1 MPTNHFS
8 TRPLYLQLRD
18 ALAERVAAGEW
29 KPGTAI
35 PNEGDLAREFGVSA
49 GTMRKALDLLED
61 EHLVTRRQGRGTF
74 VNDQNSEEMAA
85 RFCNVRKPDGRRIVS
100 RFKQVS
106 VSEGTA
112 NELECARLQIAP
124 KDRVFRAERIRLDQE
139 RPFMVETL
147 SIPAA
152 LFPQFDVSEAGVP
165 HITELAQRYGILL
178 GKAEERVSVE
188 TASGDIAKA
197 LGLPVGAP
205 VAVLDRVVFS
215 LHDRRPVEWRVGRCH
230 LAGGHYLAEMK

>member
-1 MPTNHFS
+1 MPTSHFS

-35 PNEGDLAREFGVSA
+35 PNESDLAREFGVSA

-74 VNDQNSEEMAA
+74 VNDQSSDELAV
-85 RFCNVRKPDGRRIVS
+85 RFCNVRKADGRKIVS
-100 RFKQVS
+100 QFKDVT
-106 VSEGTA
+106 VAEEA
-112 NELECARLQIAP
+112 ADELERARLQLSAN
-124 KDRVFRAERIRLDQE
+124 DRVFRVRRIRLDQD

-147 SIPAA
+147 SLPTSMFPELKAA
-152 LFPQFDVSEAGVP
+152 DLP
-165 HITELAQRYGILL
+165 HVAELAQRHHILL

-188 TASGDIAKA
+188 AAGSDVAEA
-197 LGLPVGAP
+197 LKVPAGAP
-205 VAVLDRVVFS
+205 LVVLDRVVFA
-215 LHDRRPVEWRVGRCH
+215 LDRRPVEWRVGRCN

>member
-1 MPTNHFS
+1 MPTSHFS

-35 PNEGDLAREFGVSA
+35 PNESDLAREFGVSA

-74 VNDQNSEEMAA
+74 VNDQSSDELAV
-85 RFCNVRKPDGRRIVS
+85 RFCNVRKADGRKIVS
-100 RFKQVS
+100 QFKDVTVAEES
-106 VSEGTA
+106 ADEM
-112 NELECARLQIAP
+112 ERARLQLSAN
-124 KDRVFRAERIRLDQE
+124 DRVFRVRRIRLDQD
-139 RPFMVETL
+139 RPFMLETL
-147 SIPAA
+147 SLPTSMFPDLKAA
-152 LFPQFDVSEAGVP
+152 DLP
-165 HITELAQRYGILL
+165 HVAELAQRHHILL

-188 TASGDIAKA
+188 AAGSDVAEA
-197 LGLPVGAP
+197 LKVPTGTPVM
-205 VAVLDRVVFS
+205 VLDRVVFA
-215 LHDRRPVEWRVGRCH
+215 LDRRPVEWRVGRCN